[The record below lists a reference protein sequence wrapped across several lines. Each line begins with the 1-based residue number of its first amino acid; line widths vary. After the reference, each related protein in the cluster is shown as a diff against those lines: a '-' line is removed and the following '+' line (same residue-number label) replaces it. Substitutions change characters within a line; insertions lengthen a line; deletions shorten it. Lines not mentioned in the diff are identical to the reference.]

1 MIISVNEK
9 NFQIYN
15 EILNFNSKN
24 TLEYNQNTFF

>member
-9 NFQIYN
+9 NFQIYCN

-24 TLEYNQNTFF
+24 TLEYNQNF